1 MRLKTYKHIL
11 IPVVLAMTGILFS
24 CVNDLESIQK
34 VTYKA
39 TDPDER
45 TSDLHVFYTDSGM
58 ARVEIF
64 ADLAEKYSKPE
75 VVLKMKDG
83 LKVHFYNEQG
93 EIVTVLTAL
102 YGEMREESGKILV
115 RDSVQLYN
123 YKKKQRLETEE
134 LNWDRRDSTIF
145 TNKPVLIRT
154 QGEILFGLGI
164 RTKQDFSEYEFIQ
177 PNGKINLSSLKKD

>member
-1 MRLKTYKHIL
+1 MLQFTYKRIL
-11 IPVVLAMTGILFS
+11 IPVVFVMTGILFS

-45 TSDLHVFYTDSGM
+45 TTDLHVFYTDSGL

-64 ADLAEKYSKPE
+64 AALAEKYSKPS
-75 VVLKMKDG
+75 VILKMKDG
-83 LKVHFYNEQG
+83 LKVHFYNDEG
-93 EIVTVLTAL
+93 EITSVLTAL
-102 YGEMREESGKILV
+102 YGEIQEENGKILV
-115 RDSVQLYN
+115 KDSVQLYN

-134 LNWDRRDSTIF
+134 LHWNRSDSTIF

-154 QGEILFGLGI
+154 DNEILFGLGI
-164 RTKQDFSEYEFIQ
+164 RTKQDFSQYEFIQ
-177 PNGKINLSSLKKD
+177 PNGKISISSLKQ